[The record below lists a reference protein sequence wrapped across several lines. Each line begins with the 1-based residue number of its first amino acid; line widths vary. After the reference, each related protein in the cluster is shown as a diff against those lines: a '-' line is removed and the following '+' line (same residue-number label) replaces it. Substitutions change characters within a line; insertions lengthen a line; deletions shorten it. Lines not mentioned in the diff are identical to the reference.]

1 MHEVPRVLLLL
12 ESSRSSGR
20 SLLRGIARYAR
31 HHGPWAFYWEA
42 RGLEESVTHL
52 RAADADGVILR
63 DVDLVPEVRA
73 RKLPAIVVEH
83 TRSGIAGLVNVIVD
97 SESVG
102 RLAAD
107 HLLQCGFR
115 HFAFCGFVDKPWS
128 RVRGESFQRILAT
141 HGQDV
146 SFFAPAPAATAWK
159 KERVLLSRWLASL
172 PRPVGVL
179 ACNDDRA
186 DHVIEACKMAGL
198 RVPDEVAVVGVD
210 NDDLVCELSDPPLS
224 SIALNFERA
233 GYESA
238 QALDRLMRG
247 GSAPSNRIIVQATH
261 LVARQSTDVMTI
273 EDPVVAKA
281 LRFIRTHAGEV
292 LRVTDIAQAAG
303 ASRRALEKRFRTAL
317 NRTVLDEIR
326 QTRTDRIARM
336 LTETSLS
343 VARIAEDL
351 GFESAQHV
359 ARYFRKFK
367 HLTPLAYRRAHG
379 AL

>member
-1 MHEVPRVLLLL
+1 MHEVPRVMLLL

-20 SLLRGIARYAR
+20 SLLRGVARYAR

-42 RGLEESVTHL
+42 RGLQESLPHL
-52 RAADADGVILR
+52 RTLDADGIILR
-63 DVDLVPEVRA
+63 DVDRVPEVRA
-73 RKLPAIVVEH
+73 LNLPAIVVEH
-83 TRSGIAGLVNVIVD
+83 SHSGIPGLVNVIVD

-115 HFAFCGFVDKPWS
+115 HFAFCGFVEKPWS
-128 RVRGESFQRILAT
+128 RVRGESFQRILGAQG
-141 HGQDV
+141 HDV
-146 SFFAPAPAATAWK
+146 SFFAPDRGATARK
-159 KERVLLSRWLASL
+159 RERVMLSRWLASL

-186 DHVIEACKMAGL
+186 EHVIEACKMAGL

-210 NDDLVCELSDPPLS
+210 DDDLVCGLSDPPLS
-224 SIALNFERA
+224 SVALNFERA

-238 QALDRLMRG
+238 RALDRLMSG
-247 GSAPSNRIIVQATH
+247 KPPQADRIIVQATH
-261 LVARQSTDVMTI
+261 LVARQSTDVLMT

-281 LRFIRTHAGEV
+281 LRFIRTHAGAG
-292 LRVTDIAQAAG
+292 LRVADVAQAAG
-303 ASRRALEKRFRTAL
+303 ASRRALEKRFRDAL

-326 QTRTDRIARM
+326 QLRTDRIAR
-336 LTETSLS
+336 LLVETNLS

-351 GFESAQHV
+351 GFDNAQHV

-367 HLTPLAYRRAHG
+367 HTTPLAYRRDHG
-379 AL
+379 PM